1 MFGFCLSCNVEYN
14 DRFNM
19 LGNRPTDQFT
29 MMGQQLHPTTTTA
42 TTTSTATTSGHNHT
56 TSQYRKQ
63 QRPRNLCSAWPSF
76 AQRLFP
82 VYYFHNA
89 DTQRVK
95 GKCCG
100 GMSGVQAGRW
110 GGRVIGHADALPL
123 CDLHNVLVDN
133 GISCYPPSPPPIR
146 HPTAAN
152 LGFHPRVPSLKILT
166 VNLYLATLG

>member
-29 MMGQQLHPTTTTA
+29 MMGQQLHPTTTTT

-110 GGRVIGHADALPL
+110 GGGLLGTPTRCRCVIYIMSLSTTASLATRHPL
-123 CDLHNVLVDN
+123 LLS
-133 GISCYPPSPPPIR
+133 GTRQPPIS
-146 HPTAAN
+146 ASI
-152 LGFHPRVPSLKILT
+152 LESL
-166 VNLYLATLG
+166 V